1 MIIRRVRSIAIAT
14 IFLTATTAID
24 FADAAGRKTT
34 APVNTI
40 LNGKGS
46 PNNSLGI
53 NGDFYIDTRSL
64 LLYGPKS
71 KGKWPAAQS
80 IQGPTGPSGSDG
92 KNGLDGKVNPSANIN
107 TVAGP
112 VGAQS
117 LQGVAG
123 QPGVAGQQ
131 GPQGLRGEKGEVGAT
146 GAAGSSGVNGA
157 TGATG
162 LVGATGLQGI
172 AGVAGVAGV
181 AGPQGLIGATGLTG
195 SKGETGT
202 AGSMGITGL
211 SGAKGETGTAGPSEV
226 AVVEIQP
233 FSIATSVAYS
243 YVSSESFGYLKEK
256 TSYKF
261 EMYLRGISNLN
272 ALVLG
277 IELVSPGSTLTYNY
291 IRSDFRYAT
300 YSGAFASY
308 GFLISGMIQAGL
320 VDSTFYLRLIDGRGE
335 TSVSPLILS
344 GKAYIT
350 LVGTIR

>member
-14 IFLTATTAID
+14 IFLTATTATD

-112 VGAQS
+112 VGAQG

-146 GAAGSSGVNGA
+146 GVAGSSGVNGA

-172 AGVAGVAGV
+172 AGVAGA
-181 AGPQGLIGATGLTG
+181 QGLIGATGLTG
-195 SKGETGT
+195 TKGEAGT
-202 AGSMGITGL
+202 AGSMGITGP

-226 AVVEIQP
+226 AVVDIP
-233 FSIATSVAYS
+233 AFTLGTSVGFTFA
-243 YVSSESFGYLKEK
+243 SSELFGTL
-256 TSYKF
+256 TANSSYKF
-261 EMYLRGISNLN
+261 DIYLRSDSNLVG
-272 ALVLG
+272 AVLG
-277 IELVSPGSTLTYNY
+277 LDIVTSGGSILYSY
-291 IRSDFRYAT
+291 LRSDSRIAN
-300 YSGAFASY
+300 YSSAPASY
-308 GFLISGMIQAGL
+308 GFFITGTIRVGSTNSNLLIRI
-320 VDSTFYLRLIDGRGE
+320 IDGYGD
-335 TSVSPLILS
+335 TGASPLIFK

-350 LVGTIR
+350 LVGAIR